1 MIERCAQPFF
11 FVLNELNVLRAEQP
25 DTERPEVVVETR
37 SRFSAARFSEI
48 DDDRISPAQ
57 WRIVFI
63 SGMGFFTD
71 AYDLFIIGV
80 VLKLLKS
87 EWHISSLET
96 AIVGATALVSAAI
109 GSAAFGRIADVF
121 GRKYIYGFE
130 VLVLGAGAIASA
142 FSPNVW
148 WLVAFRFILGLGI
161 GGDYPVSA
169 TIASEFAGKK
179 TRGLM
184 ISTVFAM
191 QGIGLIVGPLLAI
204 ALLAVHVPQDLVW
217 RILLAAGA
225 IPPLAVFWA
234 RRHLKET
241 PRFEK
246 LAESEGDATSKEAK
260 RKGFVAAMK
269 EAFGGDRQLVRWLVG
284 TSLAWF
290 FLDLAYYGNTISNQ
304 AFVSA
309 VSPKGTEIHDLYL
322 SLLVFAFA
330 AFPGY
335 LLSIYGMDR
344 WGRKTIQLLGFAM
357 MAASFLGIA
366 FLGDAKSILV
376 PFVALYCLNYF
387 FTEFGPNTTTFVLPA
402 EIFPSRVRTT
412 SHGISATAGKMGA
425 AVGTFSF
432 PLLQAKFGLPGPM
445 WIAAL
450 SSVAGFAL
458 TWALLPEPNGL
469 DLEEASRD
477 KSFDSSSGK
486 LAPAGA

>member
-1 MIERCAQPFF
+1 MESQ
-11 FVLNELNVLRAEQP
+11 
-25 DTERPEVVVETR
+25 

-48 DDDRISPAQ
+48 DDHRISKAQ
-57 WRIVFI
+57 WRIVVI

-80 VLKLLKS
+80 VLKLLQS
-87 EWHISSLET
+87 EWHIGTFET

-109 GSAAFGRIADVF
+109 GSAVFGRIADVF

-142 FSPNVW
+142 FSPSIW

-184 ISTVFAM
+184 ISSVFAM

-204 ALLAVHVPQDLVW
+204 ALLAVNVPQDLVW
-217 RILLAAGA
+217 RILLGAGA
-225 IPPLAVFWA
+225 LPPLAVFWA

-241 PRFEK
+241 PRFAQ
-246 LAESEGDATSKEAK
+246 LAEGVDDDIAKKAK
-260 RKGFVAAMK
+260 RVGFVAALK
-269 EAFGGDRQLVRWLVG
+269 EAFGGDRVLVKWLIG

-309 VSPKGTEIHDLYL
+309 VSVHASEIHDLL
-322 SLLVFAFA
+322 VSLLVFTFA

-335 LLSIYGMDR
+335 LLSVYGMDK
-344 WGRKTIQLLGFAM
+344 WGRKKIQLLGFAM
-357 MAASFLGIA
+357 MAASFIAIA
-366 FLGDAKSILV
+366 FLGDAKAIIV

-402 EIFPSRVRTT
+402 EIFPVSVRTT
-412 SHGISATAGKMGA
+412 SHGISATVGKLGA

-445 WIAAL
+445 WIAGA
-450 SSVAGFAL
+450 SCIVGFAV
-458 TWALLPEPNGL
+458 TWSLLPEPNGL

-477 KSFDSSSGK
+477 TAF
-486 LAPAGA
+486 APQPSAASLVNA

>member
-1 MIERCAQPFF
+1 MQTA
-11 FVLNELNVLRAEQP
+11 A
-25 DTERPEVVVETR
+25 
-37 SRFSAARFSEI
+37 RFSAARFSEI
-48 DDDRISPAQ
+48 DDAHMSPEQ
-57 WRIVFI
+57 WRIVLI

-71 AYDLFIIGV
+71 AYDLFVIGV
-80 VLKLLKS
+80 VLTLLRS
-87 EWHISSLET
+87 EWHFGSLQT

-109 GSAAFGRIADVF
+109 GSIVFGRIADVF

-142 FSPNVW
+142 FSPNIW
-148 WLVAFRFILGLGI
+148 WLVGFRFILGLGI

-204 ALLAVHVPQDLVW
+204 ALLAAKISPDLVW

-225 IPPLAVFWA
+225 LPPLAVFWA

-241 PRFEK
+241 PRFAKAQEGKPDAVAEK
-246 LAESEGDATSKEAK
+246 AK
-260 RKGFVAAMK
+260 RIGFVAALK
-269 EAFGGDRQLVRWLVG
+269 EAFGRDRQLARWLAG

-304 AFVSA
+304 QFVAA
-309 VSPKGTEIHDLYL
+309 VSPTGSEIHNLFV

-344 WGRKTIQLLGFAM
+344 WGRKTIQLLGFGM
-357 MAASFLGIA
+357 MAASFIGIA
-366 FLGDAKSILV
+366 LIGDAKAILL
-376 PFVALYCLNYF
+376 PFIGLYCLNYF

-402 EIFPSRVRTT
+402 EIFPLSVRTT
-412 SHGISATAGKMGA
+412 SHGISATVGKVGA
-425 AVGTFSF
+425 AIGTFGF
-432 PLLQAKFGLPGPM
+432 PLLQARLGLPGPM
-445 WIAAL
+445 W
-450 SSVAGFAL
+450 VAGCCCVVGLIL
-458 TWALLPEPNGL
+458 TWRLLPEPNGL
-469 DLEEASRD
+469 DLEEASRESPS
-477 KSFDSSSGK
+477 KPSRS
-486 LAPAGA
+486 LAPAQ

>member
-1 MIERCAQPFF
+1 MQQSA
-11 FVLNELNVLRAEQP
+11 
-25 DTERPEVVVETR
+25 
-37 SRFSAARFSEI
+37 RFSAARFSEI
-48 DDDRISPAQ
+48 DDSHISPEQ
-57 WRIVFI
+57 WRIVMI

-80 VLKLLKS
+80 VLKMLHA

-109 GSAAFGRIADVF
+109 GSAVFGRVADVF

-142 FSPNVW
+142 FSPNIW

-179 TRGLM
+179 TRGVM

-204 ALLAVHVPQDLVW
+204 ALLSAKVPQDTVW

-241 PRFEK
+241 PRFAQ
-246 LAESEGDATSKEAK
+246 LSEGKKDDVAQKAQ
-260 RKGFVAAMK
+260 RMGFITALR
-269 EAFGGDRQLVRWLVG
+269 EAFGKDRQLAKWLVG
-284 TSLAWF
+284 TSLTWF

-304 AFVSA
+304 QFVSA
-309 VSPKGTEIHDLYL
+309 VSPNGSQVHDLSL
-322 SLLVFAFA
+322 SLMVFAFA

-335 LLSIYGMDR
+335 VLSIYGMDR
-344 WGRKTIQLLGFAM
+344 WGRKTIQILGFGL
-357 MAASFLGIA
+357 MAASFIGIA
-366 FLGDAKSILV
+366 LLGDAKSIIV
-376 PFVALYCLNYF
+376 PFIALYCLNYF

-402 EIFPSRVRTT
+402 EIFPIAVRTT
-412 SHGISATAGKMGA
+412 SHGISATIGKVGA
-425 AVGTFSF
+425 AVGTFGF

-445 WIAAL
+445 W
-450 SSVAGFAL
+450 VAGGCCIIGFVL
-458 TWALLPEPNGL
+458 TWRLLPEPNGL

-477 KSFDSSSGK
+477 HSFGAHQPVGRD
-486 LAPAGA
+486 LQPA